1 MKLWDLLKV
10 AQFSQKFN
18 IYVTN
23 IYDQNLPIG
32 NGTRAELMAQEQLET
47 YGKDE
52 FLVFDHLQ
60 DTVDLYFIKGDTLVV
75 FVFNEQYEE
84 RLEDQYDSKY
94 VKKWDLQDKS
104 SRPFLTMWEIK
115 NGET

>member
-1 MKLWDLLKV
+1 MILWDILNVSK
-10 AQFSQKFN
+10 FDQKFE

-23 IYDQNLPIG
+23 MYDQNLPIG

-60 DTVDLYFIKGDTLVV
+60 DTIDSYFIRDGIAIV
-75 FVFNEQYEE
+75 FVFNEQYKE
-84 RLEDQYDSKY
+84 RLEEQYDASY
-94 VKKWDLQDKS
+94 VQKWSWGDRN
-104 SRPFLTMWEIK
+104 SRPFLTTWEIEHGK
-115 NGET
+115 T